1 MKKTAIAAFLLAMT
15 PVAAQADLL
24 FTVGAKASIWNAEA
38 GGQID
43 EGVSVEKNG
52 LNLDSDNGQQL
63 TVFFEHPLPFI
74 PNLKLKQTSLELK
87 GDGNINATFADQ
99 TFNENVNSTLDLS
112 HSDLTLYWGL
122 PLPVPFVDVNFGLT
136 ARQFDGVAE
145 VSGKTTTVNESVD
158 LDFVMPLVYGEVKI
172 NSPFGLYASA
182 DVNYIGM
189 GGNKL
194 SDISYGIGYD
204 LPIPVVDIGLEAGY
218 RSINL
223 KADKDLADIDT
234 DFDVSGTYFGASL
247 ALGF

>member
-24 FTVGAKASIWNAEA
+24 FTVGAKASVWNAEA

-43 EGVSVEKNG
+43 EGVSVEKDG
-52 LNLDSDNGQQL
+52 LNIDSDNGQQL

-87 GDGNINATFADQ
+87 GDGTINAQFADQ
-99 TFNENVNSTLDLS
+99 NFNENVTSKLDLS

-122 PLPVPFVDVNFGLT
+122 PLPIPFVDINFGLT
-136 ARQFDGVAE
+136 ARQFDGLAE
-145 VSGKTTTVNESVD
+145 VSGKTSNTNESVD
-158 LDFVMPLVYGEVKI
+158 LDFVMPLAYGEVKI
-172 NSPFGLYASA
+172 SSPFGLYASA
-182 DVNYIGM
+182 DINYIGM
-189 GGNKL
+189 GDNQL

-247 ALGF
+247 AFGF